1 MQAVT
6 IVLGLLTVVTLLA
19 VAARRLT
26 IPYPTLM
33 VVCGL
38 VIGLIPGL
46 PHVEL
51 APEIVFLVFLPP
63 LLYAAA
69 WYTSWN
75 DFRFNLR
82 PIFQLAVGLVLVT
95 TGIVAVV
102 AHWAVPGL
110 PWPAAFV
117 LGALVSPPDAVA
129 AAAVTKGLGVPKR
142 IVAILEGESL
152 VNDATGLVAYRVAIM
167 ATVAGVFSFW
177 DSAGQFLLAASGGI
191 LVGLAVGWSVAWI
204 HRRLDDAT
212 IETVITL
219 MTPYAAYLPAE
230 ALGVSG
236 VLATVTTGIYVSRRS
251 PVLFAPDLRLHA
263 TAVWDVLIF
272 VLNGLTFVL
281 IGLQLPE
288 LWQGV
293 ATESPAVVALL
304 TVATCLIVVVVRLA
318 WIYPSAWFPRLLSRR
333 LRERDPLPPWGQLTV
348 IGWAGMRGVVSLA
361 AALALPLTTRDGAPF
376 PKRELIIFTTF
387 CVILFTLVAQSLTL
401 PALIRWL
408 GVARG
413 GKRPEVEEAEAR
425 LDVLQAAFTFLDQST
440 DDPDRLG
447 LQGLRQQFER
457 QRDHLQLRLGPARTA
472 VIRVATVCKRLYSGA
487 LSAQRQ
493 RLVELWK
500 NGHLHDELLHRIQRE
515 IDLEEA
521 RLRHYP
527 EPTLHGPVVR
537 VPLPTP
543 PPSELTSE
551 HREPPS

>member
-1 MQAVT
+1 MHAVT
-6 IVLGLLTVVTLLA
+6 TVLGLLTVVTLLA
-19 VAARRLT
+19 VAARRMT

-38 VIGLIPGL
+38 GIGLVPGL

-82 PIFQLAVGLVLVT
+82 PISQLAVGLVLVT

-102 AHWAVPGL
+102 AHWAVPDL
-110 PWPAAFV
+110 PWSAAFV

-129 AAAVTKGLGVPKR
+129 AAAVTKSLGVPKR
-142 IVAILEGESL
+142 IVTILEGESL
-152 VNDATGLVAYRVAIM
+152 VNDATGLVAYRVAVL

-177 DSAGQFLLAASGGI
+177 GSAGQFLVAAIGGI
-191 LVGLAVGWSVAWI
+191 LVGLGVGWSVAWI

-230 ALGVSG
+230 ALGLSG

-251 PVLFAPDLRLHA
+251 PILFAPDLRLHA

-281 IGLQLPE
+281 IGLQLPA
-288 LWQGV
+288 LWEGV
-293 ATESPAVVALL
+293 GTESPAVVAGLAL
-304 TVATCLIVVVVRLA
+304 VTCLIVVVVRLA
-318 WIYPSAWFPRLLSRR
+318 WIYPSALLPRWLSRR

-361 AALALPLTTRDGAPF
+361 AALALPLSTQDGSPF

-387 CVILFTLVAQSLTL
+387 CVILFTLVVQSLTL
-401 PALIRWL
+401 PTLIRRL

-413 GKRPEVEEAEAR
+413 GKRSEVEEAEAR
-425 LDVLQAAFTFLDQST
+425 LEVLEAAFTFLDQSAE
-440 DDPDRLG
+440 DPDRPG

-457 QRDHLQLRLGPARTA
+457 QRDHLQIRLGPARTA

-487 LSAQRQ
+487 LTAQRH
-493 RLVELWK
+493 RLIELWK
-500 NGHLHDELLHRIQRE
+500 KGRLHDELLHRIQRE

-521 RLRHYP
+521 RLRLYP
-527 EPTLHGPVVR
+527 EPNLHGPEVR
-537 VPLPTP
+537 VPLPP
-543 PPSELTSE
+543 PPSSDLTGAD
-551 HREPPS
+551 RA